1 MTLRGG
7 GVAAELGG
15 GDARHG
21 AAGGE
26 AAEGAGGDGGQGGAG
41 VGHYFGAGGEFGQGS
56 GGAGAVRAHAAA
68 HVASVDHCTE
78 VGISGEVA
86 AVFDGEVRHAAA
98 SV

>member
-1 MTLRGG
+1 MRGG

-21 AAGGE
+21 AAGSE
-26 AAEGAGGDGGQGGAG
+26 ASEGTGGDGGQGGAS
-41 VGHYFGAGGEFGQGS
+41 VGHYFGARREFGQRGGGS
-56 GGAGAVRAHAAA
+56 GAVRAHAAA